1 MTERKNSDDCQK
13 LCKLL
18 LLVELLKLRRPDLRP
33 VAPESLLSLV
43 GVPSRPVNRAASQ
56 PAVMLLREQIAE
68 LPPKE
73 RRANQLD
80 LFIDALE
87 ELNRDP
93 VPPPES
99 FDPREGPTMSGLR
112 EEIGG
117 RVREA
122 LSRKGLVAVPLPV
135 KPGTRQ
141 PLVPLNKLIP
151 GIGSFFKDPN
161 TAEAACRF
169 LGNFFVASL
178 IRPNTPL
185 KVRVAAGAAAFG
197 CAIGI
202 SRGT

>member
-1 MTERKNSDDCQK
+1 MPKNSGSCQK
-13 LCKLL
+13 LCNLI
-18 LLVELLKLRRPDLRP
+18 LLVELLRLRRPDLRP
-33 VAPESLLSLV
+33 VEPESLISLV
-43 GVPSRPVNRAASQ
+43 GVPRRKPNRSDAK
-56 PAVMLLREQIAE
+56 PAVMLLREQIAM
-68 LPPKE
+68 LPAKE
-73 RRANQLD
+73 RPVDQLS
-80 LFIDALE
+80 LFMDALE
-87 ELNRDP
+87 ELISDP

-112 EEIGG
+112 EETSA
-117 RVREA
+117 RVQEA
-122 LSRKGLVAVPLPV
+122 LNRKGLIAVPLP
-135 KPGTRQ
+135 KKEGTRG

-151 GIGSFFKDPN
+151 GIGVFFKDPN

-185 KVRVAAGAAAFG
+185 KVRIAAGAAAFG

>member
-1 MTERKNSDDCQK
+1 MPKHSDDCQK
-13 LCKLL
+13 LCKLI

-33 VAPESLLSLV
+33 VAPESLVGLRSLPV
-43 GVPSRPVNRAASQ
+43 RPLLKSDSA
-56 PAVMLLREQIAE
+56 PAVMLLREQLAQ

-73 RRANQLD
+73 RPDDQLG

-87 ELNRDP
+87 ELNSDP

-112 EEIGG
+112 EETGA

-122 LSRKGLVAVPLPV
+122 LDRKGLVAVPLPR
-135 KPGTRQ
+135 KEGTRG

-151 GIGSFFKDPN
+151 GIGSFVKDPN

-185 KVRVAAGAAAFG
+185 KVRIAAGAAAFG